1 MRNALAHAGKSGR
14 RVVSAFIATA
24 FAQDDTGAAKAQWR
38 QVADQVRPKLDTS
51 IYRIFWRGLSLG
63 DGGEAGERGLVAAA
77 VAQWPAGFEGCGRVR

>member
-1 MRNALAHAGKSGR
+1 M
-14 RVVSAFIATA
+14 T
-24 FAQDDTGAAKAQWR
+24 QTQ
-38 QVADQVRPKLDTS
+38 KLDTS